1 MISTQG
7 KSGARRNSTIW
18 AVGGGKGGIGKS
30 FISSS
35 LAICVARLGKSVV
48 LVDLDLGSANL
59 HTCLGLKSP
68 QKTLSDF
75 ISGRVS
81 RFSDL
86 AEPTGIPGL
95 SLITGSND
103 SLDVASTSQETTDK
117 IIHSIRELEFDVVI
131 LDLGAGTTE
140 HTLDFFLSAD
150 QKIVAITPEPTAIE
164 NAYRFMKAS
173 FYRKLRSVEEELGL
187 QKVIASAM
195 DPHNENAIRSPAD
208 LIKYLNQVDP
218 LNAARLKEKI
228 ADFRMGLLLNQV
240 RSRQDVDMGY
250 AIKSVCKKYFG
261 METDFLGCIDHDNAV
276 WQSLRKK
283 RPPLIELPY
292 GSLVGQFLGVSK
304 NLLHPQSLK
313 AVV

>member
-1 MISTQG
+1 MSTQG
-7 KSGARRNSTIW
+7 KTGAHRNSMIW

-35 LAICVARLGKSVV
+35 LGICVARLGKSVA

-59 HTCLGLKSP
+59 HTCLGMKSP
-68 QKTLSDF
+68 QKTLSDY
-75 ISGRVS
+75 ISGRTPD
-81 RFSDL
+81 FNDL
-86 AEPTGIPGL
+86 AESTGIAGL

-103 SLDVASTSQETTDK
+103 SLDVASTSMETTGK
-117 IIHSIRELEFDVVI
+117 IIRAIQELAYDVII

-150 QKIVAITPEPTAIE
+150 QKIVAVTPEPTSVE

-173 FYRKLRSVEEELGL
+173 FYRKLRSVENELGL
-187 QKVIASAM
+187 QQVIASAM
-195 DPHNENAIRSPAD
+195 DSRSANAIRSPAD
-208 LIKYLNQVDP
+208 LIRHVNQIDP
-218 LNAARLKEKI
+218 ANGAKLMEKI
-228 ADFRMGLLLNQV
+228 SDFNLSLLLNQV
-240 RSRQDVDMGY
+240 RTRQDVDMGF

-261 METDFLGCIDHDNAV
+261 METEFLGCIDHDNAV

-292 GSLVGQFLGVSK
+292 GTLVGQFLGVSK
-304 NLLHPQSLK
+304 HLLHPQSLK